1 MPPRKAAEIAS
12 QRGITVHVIGIG
24 DPHAS
29 GEDKV
34 DYAALG
40 NIAKVT
46 GGQLF
51 HGENRSEL
59 EKAYATLDAITPQ
72 NFETLSYQPKRELFM
87 FPLGAAVILLTG
99 YHILMLIVSLL
110 HRLFTR
116 RQQQSDEVVTSSIFK
131 VHV

>member
-1 MPPRKAAEIAS
+1 MAPRKAAEIAS

-40 NIAKVT
+40 DIAKAT

-72 NFETLSYQPKRELFM
+72 NFKTLSYQPKRELFM
-87 FPLGAAVILLTG
+87 FPLGAAVVLLTG

-116 RQQQSDEVVTSSIFK
+116 RQQQSGEVVTSSIFK